1 MLAEGRISVHVPGR
15 PHNRETEEGPP
26 VPKTAADV
34 MQRSLVVLSPEASLL
49 DAHRLFIEEEIHGAP
64 VVDDEGMVIGVVSST
79 DLLRAV
85 LEEHES
91 AGFASNPLFRETR
104 EFQPTIW
111 TVPEDFQDRLAHRTV
126 REVMTEGAC
135 TVEGTTRARAVA
147 ELLERQCIHRVW
159 VVTEGRPVGVV
170 STFDL
175 LPLVR
180 DDD

>member
-1 MLAEGRISVHVPGR
+1 M
-15 PHNRETEEGPP
+15 
-26 VPKTAADV
+26 PKTAADV